1 MAIQRIK
8 FFAVIEIIGVNPF
21 VYLPDKVLE
30 YLFVQ
35 AGKNKGNIPVRI
47 KMDGHEFTQTLV
59 KYSGHWRLYLNTPM
73 RKAAKK
79 EVGDSANFEIA
90 FDPKKRVMKPHP
102 AFREALKEKK
112 AAKNIFDHLPL
123 YLQKEIIRYI
133 SLLKTE
139 ESINRNVIKAIDF
152 LLGKGKFIGRNRLLK

>member
-8 FFAVIEIIGVNPF
+8 FFAVIEVIGVNPF
-21 VYLPDKVLE
+21 VYLPDKVLK

-47 KMDGHEFTQTLV
+47 KTDGHEFTQTLV

-90 FDPKKRVMKPHP
+90 FDPKKRVIKPHP
-102 AFREALKEKK
+102 AF
-112 AAKNIFDHLPL
+112 
-123 YLQKEIIRYI
+123 QKP
-133 SLLKTE
+133 
-139 ESINRNVIKAIDF
+139 
-152 LLGKGKFIGRNRLLK
+152 